1 MAVTASSTSRAAIS
15 PVPSPLATLS
25 PREQEIL
32 RGIARGASNKEI
44 GRELGIAE
52 TTVKI
57 HVQHILRKLDV
68 ASRVQAAVIA
78 TESGLA

>member
-1 MAVTASSTSRAAIS
+1 MSRSKATAPALPA
-15 PVPSPLATLS
+15 SPLALLS

-57 HVQHILRKLDV
+57 HVQHVLRKLEV
-68 ASRVQAAVIA
+68 SSRVQAAVIA
-78 TESGLA
+78 SEQGLT